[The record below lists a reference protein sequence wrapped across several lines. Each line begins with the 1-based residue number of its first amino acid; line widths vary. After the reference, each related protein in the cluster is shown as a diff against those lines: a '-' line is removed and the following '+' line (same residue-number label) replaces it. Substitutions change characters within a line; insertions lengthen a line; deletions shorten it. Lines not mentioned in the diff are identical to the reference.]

1 MIKGLERG
9 VPSLFVD
16 IKSIYSDQQKM
27 TAVGEIVEDIIQ
39 KLEKDSTLSN
49 DGPFLLHNA
58 KVQTDSRK

>member
-1 MIKGLERG
+1 
-9 VPSLFVD
+9 
-16 IKSIYSDQQKM
+16 M